1 MIIELSPLLARFVT
15 SMNSN
20 DLAAVGACFTE
31 DSTVENEGQVHPSR
45 CTV

>member
-20 DLAAVGACFTE
+20 DPAAVGACFSE
-31 DSTVENEGQVHPSR
+31 DATVENEGQIHASR